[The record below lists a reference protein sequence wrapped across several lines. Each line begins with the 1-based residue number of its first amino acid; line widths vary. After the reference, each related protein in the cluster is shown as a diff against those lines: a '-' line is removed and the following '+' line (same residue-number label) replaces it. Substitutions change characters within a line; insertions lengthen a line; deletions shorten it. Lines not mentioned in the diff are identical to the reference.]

1 MIIHPF
7 GPLIYKESI
16 SGDFHQFLL
25 DAAEASRIDPENV
38 GYSLAG
44 NIEDQLLLKLDPEK
58 FVSYIYPHVFD
69 YMNSC
74 MEHQSKVALLT
85 DAVLA
90 TNFEHISFDLG
101 SGPWINYQRKN
112 EFNPVH
118 SHNGNLSSVIFIDI
132 PEEIR
137 EEAKHTVQ
145 TNMPCPGQLE
155 FMHGNDGYNYSGTFK
170 VVPQTAQIYLFPA
183 DLKHTVYPFTSDV
196 ERITMSF
203 NVFNIETQ

>member
-44 NIEDQLLLKLDPEK
+44 NIKDQLLLKLDPEK

-69 YMNSC
+69 YMNAC
-74 MEHQSKVALLT
+74 MEHQIK
-85 DAVLA
+85 
-90 TNFEHISFDLG
+90 HISFDLG
-101 SGPWINYQRKN
+101 NGPWINYQRKN
-112 EFNPVH
+112 EFNPIH
-118 SHNGNLSSVIFIDI
+118 SRNGNLSSVIFIDI

-145 TNMPCPGQLE
+145 TNMPCAGQLE